1 MPVAASLAV
10 NLSER
15 GSYDVSVSVSANGS
29 SVSHDFEW
37 TVGAGVADMACTA
50 SSQSAAEAA
59 LSGNFEY
66 SAAGSY
72 LHAPNSASGYGFF
85 NKLEPAH
92 RAEFCV
98 SVDEPGDYRIKGSVS
113 AQNEED
119 NSFYVKLDD
128 LDIGVWDVPAT
139 GNFETD
145 YVTQRGR
152 GFCAQHQAERRVN
165 TALRSTSARKV
176 PAWQRIGLELLQASA
191 VTCGPLAQEAE
202 DGALYGQFKSGADAA
217 ASGGRY
223 VGVAADAN
231 FVWQGASSSQA
242 RYCVNAPSAGSYEL
256 RAKASGEGNQEGSF
270 FVTLNG
276 QPSAGYVW
284 DVPANTNYK
293 ESVVSARG
301 TDLLRL
307 ELKQGQNTLIF
318 HQREAG
324 VRLDSFELVK
334 R

>member
-1 MPVAASLAV
+1 MPVAALSAV
-10 NLSER
+10 KAER
-15 GSYDVSVSVSANGS
+15 EGNYDVSVTVSAGGA
-29 SVSHDFEW
+29 SVSHNFEW
-37 TVGAGVADMACTA
+37 TVGVGVADVACTA

-66 SAAGSY
+66 AAAGGY

-98 SVDEPGDYRIKGSVS
+98 SVDEPGDYRIKSTVS
-113 AQNEED
+113 AQSEEN

-128 LDIGVWDVPAT
+128 LDVGIWDTPAT

-145 YVTQRGR
+145 YVTQRGAASALSTKLSAGEHR
-152 GFCAQHQAERRVN
+152 ITLYQREKGTRLAE
-165 TALRSTSARKV
+165 
-176 PAWQRIGLELLQASA
+176 IGLELLSA
-191 VTCGPLAQEAE
+191 DNATCGGLAQEAE
-202 DGALYGQFKSGADAA
+202 DGALYGKFEFGADAA

-223 VGVAADAN
+223 VGIPADAD

-242 RYCVNAPSAGSYEL
+242 RYCVTAPSAGSYEL
-256 RAKASGEGNQEGSF
+256 KANASSEGNQEGSF

-284 DVPANTNYK
+284 DVPASSNYQ
-293 ESVVSARG
+293 ESSVNARG
-301 TDLLRL
+301 EDMRL
-307 ELKQGQNTLIF
+307 ELKAGQNTLTF

-334 R
+334 K